1 MQIITG
7 VQKKIEIEHQEFD
20 SVVAGL
26 IQKCLCHICCVFL
39 FEKMDCNHNREG
51 KSAAGLNAKQQRVLF
66 YLSLEN
72 GILMEGASSVGQ
84 LKFKFRP
91 AGFGCSIED

>member
-1 MQIITG
+1 M
-7 VQKKIEIEHQEFD
+7 F
-20 SVVAGL
+20 SA
-26 IQKCLCHICCVFL
+26 VFL
-39 FEKMDCNHNREG
+39 TKMDYNQNREG
-51 KSAAGLNAKQQRVLF
+51 KSAAGLNARQEKVLF

-91 AGFGCSIED
+91 DGFSCSVKD